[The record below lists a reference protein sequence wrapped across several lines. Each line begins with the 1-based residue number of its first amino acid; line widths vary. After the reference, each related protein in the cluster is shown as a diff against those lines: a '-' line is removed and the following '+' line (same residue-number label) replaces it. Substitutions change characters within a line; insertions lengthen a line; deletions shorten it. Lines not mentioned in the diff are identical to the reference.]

1 MEFLLTK
8 MKMSLIVYIIHFVD
22 FMKNIILIYFECRL
36 NNVVGFTHRIA
47 VNYVYMLTNNLETR
61 LQLNSVSNCL

>member
-1 MEFLLTK
+1 
-8 MKMSLIVYIIHFVD
+8 
-22 FMKNIILIYFECRL
+22 MKNIILIYFECRL
-36 NNVVGFTHRIA
+36 NNVVGFTHWIA